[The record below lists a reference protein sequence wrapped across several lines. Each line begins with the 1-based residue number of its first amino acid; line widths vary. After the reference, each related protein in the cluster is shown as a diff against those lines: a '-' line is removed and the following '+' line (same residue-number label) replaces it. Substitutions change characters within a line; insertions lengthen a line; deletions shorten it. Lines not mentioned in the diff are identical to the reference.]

1 MVVYFL
7 EAVYFFL
14 AASFAQVFVAPSVN
28 PFFFFILFYQL
39 NPLDQATI
47 QVTQN
52 IHAITTQATMAS
64 TTASQVFNITE
75 LAESILIHADDL
87 QLQTTLPRVS
97 KQIRNVIA
105 GSVKLQRRIHNPK
118 HPLWDHPTIS
128 PAPISTAI
136 LSWTTSYH
144 EDGRFP
150 HEDPPQVP
158 SNCTYQRH
166 VHFEAK
172 GLDWACDKTST
183 DSQPFRSM
191 LVCQPPIIAVDTM
204 CFSQTN
210 YRPCPKM
217 GRIEN
222 PNGITCGELFDHVKA
237 QAPVAGQISL
247 SLIFRPADAVVSST
261 S

>member
-1 MVVYFL
+1 
-7 EAVYFFL
+7 
-14 AASFAQVFVAPSVN
+14 
-28 PFFFFILFYQL
+28 
-39 NPLDQATI
+39 
-47 QVTQN
+47 
-52 IHAITTQATMAS
+52 MAS

-75 LAESILIHADDL
+75 LAEAILLHADNL
-87 QLQTTLPRVS
+87 QLQTTLLRVS
-97 KQIRNVIA
+97 KQIRDVIT
-105 GSVKLQRRIHNPK
+105 GSVKLQRRLHNPK
-118 HPLWDHPTIS
+118 HPRWDHPTIS
-128 PAPISTAI
+128 PAPISTTM
-136 LSWTTSYH
+136 LSRTTSCF

-150 HEDPPQVP
+150 HEDQPEVPPQWLTN
-158 SNCTYQRH
+158 SYQRH

-172 GLDWACDKTST
+172 GLDWACDTTST

-191 LVCQPPIIAVDTM
+191 LFCQPPIIAVNTM

-247 SLIFRPADAVVSST
+247 SLIFRPDDDVVSST